1 MASQDAFLLAGAACI
16 VAASLWFAVR
26 GARQRSLAEAVGR
39 KTRRAVAV
47 HAEALSRRR
56 AVLVRVDDYGVSD
69 ASRWSREIDHF
80 VSNVVLPL
88 LSPAEARLLAAR
100 EIELKAAIDRQVVAQ
115 IPPAAGELV
124 ETLAGGEVDGLSP
137 AAFEAACAHAL
148 AARGWSARTTALT
161 GDQGADIIAEKDG
174 VRLIV
179 QCKLLGRPVGN
190 KAVQEAHAARTH
202 FGARHAAVVSNAD
215 FTRGARDL
223 AATTGVVLL
232 HHSQLGEIERHLR
245 VG

>member
-1 MASQDAFLLAGAACI
+1 MAPQDVLLLAGAACI
-16 VAASLWFAVR
+16 VAGSLWFAVR
-26 GARQRSLAEAVGR
+26 GARQRSLEEALGR
-39 KTRRAVAV
+39 KARGAVAA

-56 AVLVRVDDYGVSD
+56 AVLIRVDDYGVSD

-80 VSNVVLPL
+80 VSGVVLPL

-100 EIELKAAIDRQVVAQ
+100 EIELKAAIDRQVVAH
-115 IPPAAGELV
+115 AGELV
-124 ETLAGGEVDGLSP
+124 ETLAGGEADGLSP
-137 AAFEAACAHAL
+137 AVFEAACARAL

-174 VRLIV
+174 ARLIV

-190 KAVQEAHAARTH
+190 KAVQEAHAAKTH

-215 FTRGARDL
+215 FTRSARDL

-245 VG
+245 AG